1 MLVRHRM
8 SQHPVTIS
16 PSDTLA
22 SARAKMQAGHFRR
35 LPVEDNGQLVGIVT
49 DRDIGRHGGIEDRTR
64 VNMAMTAPAV
74 TVFPDTPVEE
84 AAGLM
89 LTKQIGGLP
98 VVEAGQLVGMLTVSD
113 VLHAFREVLGATTD
127 GSVRIDLVE
136 EESALTLPVAADC
149 INDLGGT
156 VQGVGTYLEPKGK
169 QDVFYIRFCG
179 IDKNAV
185 RAALQ
190 AKGYTILG
198 VHG

>member
-22 SARAKMQAGHFRR
+22 SARAKKQAGHFRR
-35 LPVEDNGQLVGIVT
+35 LPVEDEGQLVGIVT
-49 DRDIGRHGGIEDRTR
+49 DRDIRGHAGIEARTR
-64 VNMAMTAPAV
+64 VNMAMTV
-74 TVFPDTPVEE
+74 SPDTPVEE

-89 LTKQIGGLP
+89 LAKQIGGLP
-98 VVEAGQLVGMLTVSD
+98 VVEAGQLVGLITVSD
-113 VLHAFREVLGATTD
+113 VLQAFREVLGATTD

-136 EESALTLPVAADC
+136 EGSSLNLPMAADC
-149 INDLGGT
+149 ITDLGGT

-185 RAALQ
+185 RTALQ
-190 AKGYTILG
+190 AKGYTVLG

>member
-8 SQHPVTIS
+8 SHPPVTIS

-22 SARAKMQAGHFRR
+22 RARATMQAGHFRR
-35 LPVEDNGQLVGIVT
+35 LPVEDDGQLVGIVT
-49 DRDIGRHGGIEDRTR
+49 DRDIRGHAGIEARTR

-74 TVFPDTPVEE
+74 TVSPDTPVEE

-89 LTKQIGGLP
+89 LTRQVGGLP
-98 VVEAGQLVGMLTVSD
+98 VVEAGRVVGIITVSD
-113 VLHAFREVLGATTD
+113 VVQAFREVLGATTD

-136 EESALTLPVAADC
+136 EGSSLKLPVAADC
-149 INDLGGT
+149 ITDLGGT

-185 RAALQ
+185 RTALQ
-190 AKGYTILG
+190 AKGYTVLG